1 MERKGPNF
9 ADEKRKKV
17 IIKQQTTMKK
27 VVLLALATF
36 LFGMTIS
43 AEPISKGEARR
54 IAEKWMSKKSSATR
68 AKAFPA
74 QAMKTDVVFNATNS
88 NQKNATKAHHSWH
101 LHQKWQESHREVRR

>member
-1 MERKGPNF
+1 
-9 ADEKRKKV
+9 
-17 IIKQQTTMKK
+17 MKK

-68 AKAFPA
+68 AKAFSA

-88 NQKNATKAHHSWH
+88 NQKNATKAHHTWH
-101 LHQKWQESHREVRR
+101 LHQKWQEDSRKIMIIEKIHLRNI